1 MKKTIIVAF
10 VAFAMLFAF
19 TACEPQALDYPIA
32 GDNDI
37 ANIVVSEAPA
47 FYAGSTDTTGYGTIT
62 VERVGGKTT
71 SDVSAKFEIDAAKVL
86 PGVNPVKVTFGE
98 NGGKTWTTTIES
110 IELQSIAIESDTY
123 VEGTEVSSADDVV
136 LSSVKGTYTDGHVV
150 PLTIGSTSGVSKTL
164 DKEASAIVVTAKEG
178 VYSKAEVKGTLA
190 VTVKA
195 EEAATPT
202 VATVWTLQVANADGE
217 YADYNASTNKPSI
230 NWGETK
236 ADILS
241 QIRIVAKTT
250 TTVDEKATVE
260 TKILSEG
267 TDYVVQGVASGELKA
282 NGTFNVIPL
291 VDTAAEK
298 ITFSTTQY
306 SYTVVDAINW
316 EGLTVVWATTPVN
329 CKVGGTLD
337 KTSGAT
343 NKDIVVTL
351 KKLSGEAVTSYSV
364 SYIGISSYPETDYEA
379 GDYVTPTVKITVGT
393 ESATRTLEQK
403 ALGEKT
409 TG

>member
-71 SDVSAKFEIDAAKVL
+71 SDVSAKFEIEAAKVL

-123 VEGTEVSSADDVV
+123 VEGTEVSSADDVA
-136 LSSVKGTYTDGHVV
+136 LSSIKGTYTDGHVV
-150 PLTIGSTSGVSKTL
+150 TLTIGSTSGVSKTL

-195 EEAATPT
+195 EEAGTPT
-202 VATVWTLQVANADGE
+202 VTTVWTLQVANADGE

-250 TTVDEKATVE
+250 TTVDEKETVE
-260 TKILSEG
+260 TKVLSEG
-267 TDYVVQGVASGELKA
+267 TDYVVQGVASGELKE

-291 VDTAAEK
+291 VDTAK
-298 ITFSTTQY
+298 ILFTTTQY

-316 EGLTVVWATTPVN
+316 DGLTVVWAATPVN
-329 CKVGGTLD
+329 CKVGRTLD